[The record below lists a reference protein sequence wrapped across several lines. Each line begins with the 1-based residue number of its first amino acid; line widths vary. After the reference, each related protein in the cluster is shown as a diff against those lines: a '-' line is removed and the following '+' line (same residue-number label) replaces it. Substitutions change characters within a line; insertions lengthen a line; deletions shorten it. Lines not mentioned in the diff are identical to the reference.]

1 MNLNLLL
8 WLLFNQCI
16 LAHNDCYW
24 LMIIYREMGGN
35 AEGITQDCCTMD
47 GVRCIDGHVT
57 HIDWSNRG
65 LIGTVPSE
73 IGNLVN
79 LKKL

>member
-1 MNLNLLL
+1 
-8 WLLFNQCI
+8 
-16 LAHNDCYW
+16 
-24 LMIIYREMGGN
+24 MIIYREMGGN

-47 GVRCIDGHVT
+47 GVKCVDGLVT
-57 HIDWSNRG
+57 HIDWSNQG
-65 LIGTVPSE
+65 LIGTIPNS